1 MVSKYDPG
9 GVFYSKRKEVKQ
21 KVVGSTLKGKGYK
34 AALPFQRG
42 KKNPETKRTVTL
54 CKSGGNYR
62 KGGGG
67 FK

>member
-1 MVSKYDPG
+1 MEG
-9 GVFYSKRKEVKQ
+9 RGRQIIQRKEVKE

-42 KKNPETKRTVTL
+42 EIRPEAKRTVRR

-67 FK
+67 IK